1 MGGAIQVA
9 NSFINEINQ
18 IDTNNQYLVC
28 YTKTSLANLDK
39 TLFSNQFKTTEGKAL
54 LAYLRSITI
63 ESVAGSDITDH
74 ALRHLEGQRYIV
86 GLIQRRV
93 NKGLSQTT
101 IKESKDE

>member
-1 MGGAIQVA
+1 MAKQTDQLLG
-9 NSFINEINQ
+9 
-18 IDTNNQYLVC
+18 
-28 YTKTSLANLDK
+28 LDGYQRAK
-39 TLFSNQFKTTEGKAL
+39 EEEESVNILFQHIFKTTEGKAL

-93 NKGLSQTT
+93 NKGLSQK
-101 IKESKDE
+101 IVKEKKDE

>member
-1 MGGAIQVA
+1 MKTKPEKLVGLDGYMRLPDEEE
-9 NSFINEINQ
+9 NINF
-18 IDTNNQYLVC
+18 
-28 YTKTSLANLDK
+28 
-39 TLFSNQFKTTEGKAL
+39 LFSNQFKTTEGKAL

-86 GLIQRRV
+86 GLMQRRV

-101 IKESKDE
+101 IKEGKDE